1 MAVSDLACAVP
12 SHLLG
17 PRKTFQDAP
26 DPAVSQSLCLSFL
39 LLLLLHNLS
48 FAMPS
53 TFPFPAFGVVLTAAC
68 GIRLSGRVHFQRGLW
83 LIPRTGMSLFTGFL
97 L

>member
-26 DPAVSQSLCLSFL
+26 DPAVSQSLCLSFP
-39 LLLLLHNLS
+39 LLLLLHNLT

-53 TFPFPAFGVVLTAAC
+53 TSPFPAFGVVLTAAC
-68 GIRLSGRVHFQRGLW
+68 GIRLSGRVHFQ